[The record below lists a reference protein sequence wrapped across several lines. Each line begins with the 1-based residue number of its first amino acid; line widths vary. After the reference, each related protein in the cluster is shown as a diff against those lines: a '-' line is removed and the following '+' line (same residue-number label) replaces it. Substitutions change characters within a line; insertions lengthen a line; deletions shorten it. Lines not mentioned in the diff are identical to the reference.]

1 MNIQTITLQQAASQ
15 QLDVSL
21 NEQACTLNIRQL
33 SGDIY
38 VDLYVNSKPVVLS
51 ALARDRVG
59 LTRHAYLPFK
69 GELLFVDT
77 HGSEDPQYKI
87 SGDRWQLLYLYE

>member
-1 MNIQTITLQQAASQ
+1 MNIQTITLQQTPSQ

-38 VDLYVNSKPVVLS
+38 VDLYVDSKPVVLG

-69 GELLFVDT
+69 GEVLFVDT
-77 HGSEDPQYKI
+77 HGSEDPQYTGI
-87 SGDRWQLLYLYE
+87 GGRWQLLYLYE